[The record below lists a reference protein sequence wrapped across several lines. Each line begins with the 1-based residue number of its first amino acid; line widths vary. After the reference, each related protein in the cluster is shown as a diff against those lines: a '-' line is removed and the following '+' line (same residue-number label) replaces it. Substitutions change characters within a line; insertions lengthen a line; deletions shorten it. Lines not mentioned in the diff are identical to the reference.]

1 VNSAELSRRVPLQR
15 WRDELA
21 IVALLA
27 LIACGLALGGWAW
40 RLERVVYDLGLTLWS
55 RPAPED
61 IVILAIDDASID
73 AIGRWPW
80 RRAVHASMLERLVQA
95 KPKAIALDLV
105 LSEPDPDPEQDR
117 LLARSLQRSVERGVP
132 VVAPVAW
139 QSVYSANMAVTLPI
153 AALKD
158 HLQVGASEAAVDA
171 DGVLRHAFLKAG
183 PADAPYRHIA
193 LALLQAG
200 GGQLHANV
208 HTQSIGARGPAAGP
222 NTATSPAFVRDGML
236 LIRYLGPP
244 GTVRT
249 VSYVDVLRGAVPASS
264 LAGRHVFVGMTAK
277 GLFDTLATPVNG
289 QHDAMAGVEVLANIF
304 HTLRS
309 GDTIQA
315 WPEWAVALLSTLLL
329 VALVSA
335 FGAFG
340 PRRALPTAM
349 AAVPLAVITSLWALR
364 TGLWCSPVP
373 FALPAVL
380 AYPLWSWRRLER
392 AVAGLDQ
399 EIARLAAEPLVA
411 ANVTDATA
419 ALPLSLPLSR
429 PTGAATAT
437 SLKARD
443 DIDTRLRTLQRA
455 GTVVRQAR
463 RFLADSLAA
472 LPTAML
478 VADERSQVLLANP
491 KAAALFDVES
501 ADELQGLDLSRLLG
515 EFSTQTPFDWPA
527 AAAALDPGGP
537 GVAIEGTL
545 ARAAA
550 PVQAMQA
557 VTTGD
562 YVVHLAAVDLQGQRR
577 LIVTIAD
584 IAPVKQAQRER
595 EEALAFVSH
604 DLRSP
609 ASSIVL
615 LADLHLKQ
623 EPVRAP
629 ADLLLEVRRLA
640 VRTLSLSEEF
650 VRVAQVQSLPLQRQP
665 VAAQLLL
672 DDALA
677 DLRAQAQA
685 AGVVLQTSLL
695 DGANDEVRLDRPLVA
710 RAIGNLVSNAIKHS
724 PRDGAV
730 SISARSQQGGLWVGV
745 RDRGPGLSAA
755 QLAQL
760 ALGDQGA
767 MVRDVRGVGLGLLF
781 VQRVARRHGGSLLT
795 HSPDEGGGAL
805 FELHIPGAGPDHR

>member
-1 VNSAELSRRVPLQR
+1 VNAAEVSRRLPLLR

-21 IVALLA
+21 IMALLG
-27 LIACGLALGGWAW
+27 LMACGLALGNWAW
-40 RLERVVYDLGLTLWS
+40 RLERVVYDLGLTMWS
-55 RPAPED
+55 RPAPAD
-61 IVILAIDDASID
+61 IIIIAIDDASID

-80 RRAVHASMLERLVQA
+80 RRAVHASMLERLLPA
-95 KPKAIALDLV
+95 KPKAIALDIL
-105 LSEPDPDPEQDR
+105 LIEPDPDAEQDR

-132 VVAPVAW
+132 VVAPVSW
-139 QSVYSANMAVTLPI
+139 QSVYAAQMAVTLPT

-158 HLQVGASEAAVDA
+158 YLQLGASESAVDA
-171 DGVLRHAFLKAG
+171 DGVLRHAFLSAG
-183 PADAPYRHIA
+183 PVDAPYRHFA

-200 GGQLHANV
+200 GGQLHPAVRTTSNNA
-208 HTQSIGARGPAAGP
+208 TGPAAGP
-222 NTATSPAFVRDGML
+222 TSLRSAGYVRDGMFL
-236 LIRYLGPP
+236 VRYLGPP
-244 GTVRT
+244 GTVHT

-264 LAGRHVFVGMTAK
+264 FAGRYVFVGMTAK
-277 GLFDTLATPVNG
+277 GLLDTLATPVNG
-289 QHDAMAGVEVLANIF
+289 QHEAMAGVEVLANIF

-309 GDTIQA
+309 GDTVQG
-315 WPEWAVALLSTLLL
+315 WPEAAVALLSTLLL
-329 VALVSA
+329 MALVTS
-335 FGAFG
+335 FSAFG
-340 PRRALPTAM
+340 PRRALPTAV
-349 AAVPLAVITSLWALR
+349 AAVPLAVIVSLWALR
-364 TGLWCSPVP
+364 SGVWCNPVP

-411 ANVTDATA
+411 ANVLDTAVAAPVIGTGTAVAT
-419 ALPLSLPLSR
+419 PLQS
-429 PTGAATAT
+429 
-437 SLKARD
+437 RD
-443 DIDTRLRTLQRA
+443 DIETRLRTLQRA

-478 VADERSQVLLANP
+478 LADERSHVLLANP

-501 ADELQGLDLSRLLG
+501 ADDLQGLDLARLLG
-515 EFSTQTPFDWPA
+515 EFTTQAPFDWPA

-537 GVAIEGTL
+537 GVAVEGTL
-545 ARAAA
+545 ARAA
-550 PVQAMQA
+550 VQDLPMPPAGK
-557 VTTGD
+557 GD
-562 YVVHLAAVDLQGQRR
+562 YVVPLAAVDLQGQRR

-623 EPVRAP
+623 QPVQAP

-650 VRVAQVQSLPLQRQP
+650 VRVAQVQSLPLQRQA
-665 VAAQLLL
+665 VAPQLLL

-685 AGVVLQTSLL
+685 AAVVLETSLA
-695 DGANDEVRLDRPLVA
+695 DGDHDDVLLDRALVA

-724 PRDGAV
+724 SAGAAV
-730 SISARSQQGGLWVGV
+730 TITVKPQQGDLWVGV
-745 RDRGPGLSAA
+745 RDRGSGLSAA

-760 ALGDQGA
+760 AQGDQGA
-767 MVRDVRGVGLGLLF
+767 LVRDARGVGLGLLF
-781 VQRVARRHGGSLLT
+781 VQRVARRHGGSLHA
-795 HSPDEGGGAL
+795 HSPGEGGGAL
-805 FELHIPGAGPDHR
+805 FELHIPGSDQRR

>member
-1 VNSAELSRRVPLQR
+1 VNAAEGSRRVPLKR
-15 WRDELA
+15 WRDELV

-27 LIACGLALGGWAW
+27 LLACALALGGWAW

-55 RPAPED
+55 RPPPAD
-61 IVILAIDDASID
+61 IVIVAIDDASID

-80 RRAVHASMLERLVQA
+80 RRAVHASMMERLSQA
-95 KPKAIALDLV
+95 KPKAIALDV
-105 LSEPDPDPEQDR
+105 VFSEPDPDPEQDR

-132 VVAPVAW
+132 VVAPVTW
-139 QSVYSANMAVTLPI
+139 QSVYASPLAVTVPT
-153 AALKD
+153 AALKA
-158 HLQVGASEAAVDA
+158 HLQLGASEPAVDA
-171 DGVLRHAFLKAG
+171 DGVLRHAFLSAG
-183 PADAPYRHIA
+183 PAQAPYPHVA

-200 GGQLHANV
+200 GGQLHAKV
-208 HTQSIGARGPAAGP
+208 HITSNSGAGPAPGP
-222 NTATSPAFVRDGML
+222 TRASDAFYVRDGMF

-244 GTVRT
+244 GTVTT
-249 VSYVDVLRGAVPASS
+249 VSYVDVLRGAVPAAS

-277 GLFDTLATPVNG
+277 GLLDTLATPVNG
-289 QHDAMAGVEVLANIF
+289 RHDAMAGVEVLANIF

-309 GDTIQA
+309 GDTVQA
-315 WPEWAVALLSTLLL
+315 WPELAVAALSALLL
-329 VALVSA
+329 LALVSA

-340 PRRALPTAM
+340 PRRALPTAL
-349 AAVPLAVITSLWALR
+349 AAVPLAVGASLWALR
-364 TGLWCSPVP
+364 SGVWCSPVP

-411 ANVTDATA
+411 ANVTDAA
-419 ALPLSLPLSR
+419 ATLPLAPQA
-429 PTGAATAT
+429 GVATT
-437 SLKARD
+437 SLQARD
-443 DIDTRLRTLQRA
+443 DIDMRLRTLQRA

-501 ADELQGLDLSRLLG
+501 ADELQGLDLARLLG

-527 AAAALDPGGP
+527 AAAALQPGGP
-537 GVAIEGTL
+537 GVAVEGTL
-545 ARAAA
+545 ARAATPA
-550 PVQAMQA
+550 LPLQTVA
-557 VTTGD
+557 TGD
-562 YVVHLAAVDLQGQRR
+562 FVVHLAAVDLQGQRR

-584 IAPVKQAQRER
+584 VEPVKQAQRER

-615 LADLHLKQ
+615 LADLNLKQ
-623 EPVRAP
+623 DPVRAP
-629 ADLLLEVRRLA
+629 AELLLEMRRLA

-650 VRVAQVQSLPLQRQP
+650 VRVAQVQSLPLQRQS
-665 VAAQLLL
+665 VAPQLLL

-685 AGVVLQTSLL
+685 AGVTLQASVV
-695 DGANDEVRLDRPLVA
+695 DGANDDVQLDRALVA

-724 PRDGAV
+724 PAAAAV
-730 SISARSQQGGLWVGV
+730 TITVKTQRGGLWVGV

-760 ALGDQGA
+760 ARGDQGA
-767 MVRDVRGVGLGLLF
+767 LVRDARGVGLGLLF
-781 VQRVARRHGGSLLT
+781 VQRVARRHGGSL
-795 HSPDEGGGAL
+795 HAHCPADGGGAL
-805 FELHIPGAGPDHR
+805 FELHIPASDEPR